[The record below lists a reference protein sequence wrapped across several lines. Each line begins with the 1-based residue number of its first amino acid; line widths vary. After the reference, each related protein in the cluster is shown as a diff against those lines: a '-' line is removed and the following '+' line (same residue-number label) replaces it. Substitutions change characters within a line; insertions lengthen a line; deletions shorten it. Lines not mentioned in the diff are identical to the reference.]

1 MANTKEMTKNGREMI
16 DTLAKFLEWV
26 DDNEELLLEEVDD
39 VAKMEADALVSVELV
54 LVLTED
60 GVREEIALLALLV
73 EVAEAVEKLTVGPAE
88 AVAKMSDR

>member
-1 MANTKEMTKNGREMI
+1 M
-16 DTLAKFLEWV
+16 
-26 DDNEELLLEEVDD
+26 DD

-88 AVAKMSDR
+88 AVAEMSDP